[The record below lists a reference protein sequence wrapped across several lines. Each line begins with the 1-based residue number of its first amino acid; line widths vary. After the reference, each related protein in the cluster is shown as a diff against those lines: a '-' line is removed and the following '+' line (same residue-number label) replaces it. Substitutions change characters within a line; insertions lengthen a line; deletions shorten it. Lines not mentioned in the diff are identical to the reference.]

1 MCIILNAITG
11 IDVPNELIP
20 LQEKK
25 YERYHLPSL
34 YPASNS
40 PFLTERMMQNQ
51 HNHHVPRMFVH
62 TSNVY
67 WRPFFAA
74 FSSDLV
80 TKKNPF
86 LMTPIGAMSNT
97 TNKECKDLLVVEYLR
112 LFI

>member
-80 TKKNPF
+80 TKKKSISDDTYRRN
-86 LMTPIGAMSNT
+86 IA
-97 TNKECKDLLVVEYLR
+97 NKECKDLLVVEYLR